1 MKTLRGPSIVCE
13 TTIEGVL
20 GLPLDG
26 TLPA

>member
-26 TLPA
+26 TLSA